1 MNAKQTR
8 KYKIKGEQRYS
19 STLSLTSALDEGVCS
34 MTHSGY
40 FTPGKKT
47 RYPLFRRLDGPQDR

>member
-19 STLSLTSALDEGVCS
+19 STLSLDQGVLS
-34 MTHSGY
+34 MILSGY
-40 FTPGKKT
+40 FTPGKET
-47 RYPLFRRLDGPQDR
+47 RYPLFRMLDGPQDR